1 MQLTTTTVRR
11 TVGTATA
18 PDAAPAWTRP
28 VVPVAV
34 VTAAAA
40 AVVGVLEARLPVGP
54 GGSSFHHIYPFAVGA
69 VGLGSA
75 VVAARTARRRGDH
88 GWLRLLAAG
97 GVGYTLNALV
107 IALLMYA
114 VTPEGSFLPVR
125 PLAWIEGWLWMPFD
139 VIMIGLLLT
148 LLPGTRLSRPTRVV
162 AGTAGVLTGL
172 GMVLNAVAQ
181 PVMENTDHVANPLAI
196 HALAPL
202 GQFGDLGCLLA
213 MLVAVLGAIV
223 RHVGLMVRRDPAGR
237 RVGRRGLPLTLLTVV
252 SFFITGALTTD
263 DAPLSSNLI
272 TGASLVLGMGAVV
285 LVGSRLVRD

>member
-1 MQLTTTTVRR
+1 MQLTATTVRR
-11 TVGTATA
+11 TVGTAPA

-28 VVPVAV
+28 LVPVAA

-54 GGSSFHHIYPFAVGA
+54 GGSSFHHVYPFVVGA

-75 VVAARTARRRGDH
+75 VIAARTARRRGDH
-88 GWLRLLAAG
+88 RWLRLLAAG

-162 AGTAGVLTGL
+162 AGIAGVLTGL

-181 PVMENTDHVANPLAI
+181 PVMENTNHVANPLAI

-213 MLVAVLGAIV
+213 MLVAVLAAIV
-223 RHVGLMVRRDPAGR
+223 RHTGLMIRKDPAGR
-237 RVGRRGLPLTLLTVV
+237 RVGRRGLPLTLASVV
-252 SFFITGALTTD
+252 MFFVTGALTTD
-263 DAPLSSNLI
+263 DAPLSANLI
-272 TGASLVLGMGAVV
+272 TGASMVLGMGAVV
-285 LVGSRLVRD
+285 LVGSRLVRR

>member
-28 VVPVAV
+28 VVPVAA

-75 VVAARTARRRGDH
+75 AVAARTARRRGDH